1 MSMQK
6 VNTESISAMANAI
19 STTNTTLN
27 SEFYTVQ
34 TAGNTM
40 DANWNSD
47 AGGLAISKM
56 YQLFRGNEERSA
68 VMENHANFLRN
79 LVVTNYNA
87 SETENTKLSDL
98 FL

>member
-1 MSMQK
+1 MQK

-19 STTNTTLN
+19 SSTNTTLN
-27 SEFYTVQ
+27 SEFYNVQ

-40 DANWNSD
+40 GANWNSD
-47 AGGLAISKM
+47 AGSLAISKM